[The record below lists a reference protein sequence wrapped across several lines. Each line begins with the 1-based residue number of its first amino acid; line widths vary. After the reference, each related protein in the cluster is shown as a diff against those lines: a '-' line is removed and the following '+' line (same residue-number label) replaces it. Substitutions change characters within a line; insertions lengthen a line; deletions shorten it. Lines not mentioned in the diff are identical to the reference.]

1 MSVESTVVAALSQ
14 IGVLENLEKLL
25 EGKSGRFYPTKYER
39 PDGPTGA
46 RCSLEYFTRISQT
59 RFLIIE
65 IRGDRFEGAIDI
77 QSLVRWAESKSRRS
91 VFGTLQV
98 HFMRGGDEWEF
109 CFTVRYSL
117 PLRGLTQSFTIEAMM
132 HMLGMW
138 QEAEE
143 EARKRIDKAQ
153 NSRAVRRGT
162 IAANIPA
169 TLELLEKTEFR
180 VQAKAAVKPETVLA
194 ELDNLV
200 GLHNVKELVN
210 RLNAQDHVSKLRAAQ
225 GLVAVAPSPHLVF
238 TGNPGTG
245 KTTVARLVGRL
256 YKQLGLLSKGHVVE
270 ADRSTLIAP
279 YLGQTALRTKAA
291 CEKALGG
298 VLFIDEAY
306 SLDVGGND
314 YGMEAIET
322 LLTFMEANRGKIVVV
337 VAGYPDEMDKFL
349 DSNPGLRGRFDAT
362 IHFDDYSVGEM
373 MQIFEN
379 LLTENEYDIT
389 DAASLE
395 VRCILDAV
403 SQREGNSNAREVR
416 TLFNELV
423 AEHAT
428 SLMGIQHPTPQ
439 QLRLLTTMAIP
450 ARCGAIRAIDIADM
464 PPIS

>member
-1 MSVESTVVAALSQ
+1 MSIESTVVSALSQ
-14 IGVLENLEKLL
+14 IGVVENLEKLL
-25 EGKSGRFYPTKYER
+25 EGKSGRFSPRKYTR

-46 RCSLEYFTRISQT
+46 RCALEYITLISQT
-59 RFLIIE
+59 RLLAIE

-77 QSLVRWAESKSRRS
+77 HSLVRWAELKSRS
-91 VFGTLQV
+91 SMFGTLQV
-98 HFMRGGDEWEF
+98 HFMRAGDEWDF

-117 PLRGLTQSFTIEAMM
+117 PLRGLTQNFVIEVMM
-132 HMLGMW
+132 SMLGMW

-143 EARKRIDKAQ
+143 EARKRINKAQ
-153 NSRAVRRGT
+153 SPRVMSRRSNMG
-162 IAANIPA
+162 NIPA
-169 TLELLEKTEFR
+169 TLELLERTELR
-180 VQAKAAVKPETVLA
+180 VQTKAAVKPQTVLE

-270 ADRSTLIAP
+270 VERSTLIAP

-314 YGMEAIET
+314 YGTEAIET

-362 IHFDDYSVGEM
+362 IHFDDYSVDEM

-379 LLTENEYDIT
+379 LLTESEYDIT

-403 SQREGNSNAREVR
+403 SQSEGNSNARGVR

-423 AEHAT
+423 AEHAR

-450 ARCGAIRAIDIADM
+450 ARCGAARAIDIENM
-464 PPIS
+464 PPID

>member
-1 MSVESTVVAALSQ
+1 VV
-14 IGVLENLEKLL
+14 ENLEQLL
-25 EGKSGRFYPTKYER
+25 EGKSGRFSPTKYAR

-46 RCSLEYFTRISQT
+46 RCSLEYFTSISQT

-77 QSLVRWAESKSRRS
+77 RSLVRWAEMKSRSS

-200 GLHNVKELVN
+200 GLHNVKDLVN

-225 GLVAVAPSPHLVF
+225 GLVAVSPSPHLVF

-270 ADRSTLIAP
+270 VDRSTLIAP

-322 LLTFMEANRGKIVVV
+322 LLTFMEANRGKIVVI

-362 IHFDDYSVGEM
+362 IHFDDYSVDEM

-379 LLTENEYDIT
+379 LLTESEYDIT

-395 VRCILDAV
+395 VRCLLDAV

-428 SLMGIQHPTPQ
+428 SLMGIQHPTAQ

-464 PPIS
+464 PPID